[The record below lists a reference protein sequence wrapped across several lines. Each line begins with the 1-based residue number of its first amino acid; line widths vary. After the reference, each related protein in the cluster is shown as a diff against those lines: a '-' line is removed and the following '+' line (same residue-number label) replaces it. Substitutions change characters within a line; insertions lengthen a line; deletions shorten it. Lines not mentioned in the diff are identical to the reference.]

1 MISLIMKN
9 KKLLVAIGLVT
20 VFAACSLGDKGKV
33 RHVRTPETVKL
44 LANLKKVSALG

>member
-33 RHVRTPETVKL
+33 RHVRTPKL
-44 LANLKKVSALG
+44 